1 MNDEIIDV
9 RIGKTFKKLEKA
21 MCTLLKENE
30 LGEVSISMLCKEAGI
45 NRSTFYSYFK
55 SVPELLHYLQKKYI
69 EELTHQMSR
78 YWGYRHDILL
88 FYQDILTYI
97 EKNKEIFYCLYSS
110 DTNGFIDQTIA
121 SAVTQKKLPNFN
133 YPKISQE
140 DLNYVRIFTSYGING
155 IIKHWL
161 MGNCK
166 EPSEYI
172 ANLMYT
178 YTKRIYLLD

>member
-1 MNDEIIDV
+1 MNDEIMDV

-21 MCTLLKENE
+21 MCTLLKETE
-30 LGEVSISMLCKEAGI
+30 IGDLTISMLCKEAEI
-45 NRSTFYSYFK
+45 NRSTFYAYFK
-55 SVPELLHYLQKKYI
+55 SVPELLHYLQEKYI

-88 FYQDILTYI
+88 FYQDILAYI
-97 EKNKEIFYCLYSS
+97 EKNKDIFYCLYVS
-110 DTNGFIDQTIA
+110 DTNGFIDQTIE
-121 SAVTQKKLPNFN
+121 SALTKRKLPDFD
-133 YPKISQE
+133 YPKISTQ
-140 DLNYVRIFTSYGING
+140 DLNYVRIFASYGING

-178 YTKRIYLLD
+178 YTKRLYLLD